1 VTVSGEDGCA
11 FTLAS
16 QIVIG
21 LIRTVTTKDAVDA
34 FGELVRFL
42 KANEKELSTGD
53 GSRTTYPMKC

>member
-1 VTVSGEDGCA
+1 M
-11 FTLAS
+11 AS